1 MSESM
6 NERGFTLIEVLVALA
21 ITGLVA
27 VLVYGAL
34 SSAIGASESTRQQ
47 AERLQTLDRLFQLL
61 QRDIAQAVKRPGI
74 NRDGERQPAFSGG
87 VDGAGLL
94 LLTRGGWPNSR
105 QQQRSDLQRVR
116 YRWDGNTLWRDYWL
130 HTDRGPLEEPIST
143 PLATDLKAIRLRF
156 LDGSAGSAAADSG
169 QWRQRWLAREAG
181 DRLPAAVE
189 VVVEL
194 PAWGEV
200 RRLFVLPANA

>member
-1 MSESM
+1 M

-21 ITGLVA
+21 ITALVA
-27 VLVYGAL
+27 VLVYGGL
-34 SSAIGASESTRQQ
+34 SSAIAAGESTRQE
-47 AERLQTLDRLFQLL
+47 AERLRTLDRLFQLL
-61 QRDIAQAVKRPGI
+61 QRDITQAVKRPVR
-74 NRDGERQPAFSGG
+74 NRDGERQAAFSGG
-87 VDGAGLL
+87 VAGDALL

-116 YRWDGNTLWRDYWL
+116 YRWDGSTLWRDYWL

-143 PLATDLKAIRLRF
+143 PLATDLKAVRLRF
-156 LDGSAGSAAADSG
+156 LDGSAGSAAVDSG
-169 QWRQRWLAREAG
+169 QWRPSWLAREAG

-194 PAWGEV
+194 QAWGEV
-200 RRLFVLPANA
+200 RRLFVLPAND